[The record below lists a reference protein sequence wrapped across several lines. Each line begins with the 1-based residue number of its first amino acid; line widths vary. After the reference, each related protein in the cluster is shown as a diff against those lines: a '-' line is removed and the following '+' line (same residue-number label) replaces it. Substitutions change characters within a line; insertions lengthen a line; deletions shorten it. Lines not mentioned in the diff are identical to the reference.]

1 MKNHRDTA
9 HPQGHGPAARIRPM
23 SVSGAQRPHAIA
35 VGSRV
40 TVIPNSR
47 SRSGETEPQVGVVVK
62 DYADTVIDNS
72 ELGRNWAPVL
82 RWAIA
87 LDNGRLAFTAE
98 GGLELA

>member
-1 MKNHRDTA
+1 MSDYE
-9 HPQGHGPAARIRPM
+9 PQRAELI
-23 SVSGAQRPHAIA
+23 V

-40 TVIPNSR
+40 TVIPASGSR
-47 SRSGETEPQVGVVVK
+47 SSDTAPQVGVVIE

-72 ELGRNWAPVL
+72 ELGRDWAPVL

-87 LDNGRLAFTAE
+87 LDDGRLVFAAQ

>member
-1 MKNHRDTA
+1 
-9 HPQGHGPAARIRPM
+9 M
-23 SVSGAQRPHAIA
+23 SDSGAPRTDPIA

-40 TVIPNSR
+40 TVIPRTGSQA
-47 SRSGETEPQVGVVVK
+47 GDTEPQVGVVVE

-72 ELGRNWAPVL
+72 DLGRDWAPVL

-87 LDNGRLAFTAE
+87 LDDGRLVFAAE